1 MFKFLG
7 VLPQLQECRGLD
19 MTPIQ
24 RYEYPGWQPIAEVA
38 GPLMPKSAPEPSK
51 PFVRN
56 LILSRLAFHINI
68 DRIHIQAGM
77 WFVSQAK
84 LDSVL
89 RQELLKLGCAIESGR
104 RLTSLTRHEGFIHA
118 NICGENKD
126 YVPEKVG
133 VSFLIGADG
142 AKGKDC
148 TLRRYISLIP
158 FRSNTNGNRTDLE
171 CSPI

>member
-1 MFKFLG
+1 MEVDRRSCWAAHAQIRARTIEAIYTLG
-7 VLPQLQECRGLD
+7 
-19 MTPIQ
+19 
-24 RYEYPGWQPIAEVA
+24 
-38 GPLMPKSAPEPSK
+38 
-51 PFVRN
+51 
-56 LILSRLAFHINI
+56 
-68 DRIHIQAGM
+68 

-84 LDSVL
+84 LESVL
-89 RQELLKLGCAIESGR
+89 RQELLTLGCAIESGR

-148 TLRRYISLIP
+148 TLRRYISLFP
-158 FRSNTNGNRTDLE
+158 FRSNTNGNWIDFE

>member
-7 VLPQLQECRGLD
+7 VLPQLQESRGLD
-19 MTPIQ
+19 MAPIQ

-56 LILSRLAFHINI
+56 LIVSSNRLAFHINI

-84 LDSVL
+84 LESVL
-89 RQELLKLGCAIESGR
+89 RQELLTLGCAIESGK

-118 NICGENKD
+118 NICGEDK
-126 YVPEKVG
+126 YSVPEKVEA
-133 VSFLIGADG
+133 SFLIGADG

-148 TLRRYISLIP
+148 TFVALHFTYP
-158 FRSNTNGNRTDLE
+158 FQG
-171 CSPI
+171 